1 VVAGGDA
8 ETDAV
13 LEADR
18 GDAPRDVLLGSD
30 PDDAVANALD
40 YLRDYPNHF
49 PTWFDAL
56 PQDEK
61 DVLLRDPGIKAWND
75 GRDFEV
81 TEWNPSDADLQ
92 AVADVNQPYVKGLDE
107 GDDGTWEVGGFLVL
121 LGEGHG
127 YTDWVRDQDDYA
139 SGTFQVKRARF
150 GAGEL
155 VFSGVPPVHQGTIT
169 SAVGQFSEKEVV
181 FE

>member
-1 VVAGGDA
+1 
-8 ETDAV
+8 
-13 LEADR
+13 
-18 GDAPRDVLLGSD
+18 
-30 PDDAVANALD
+30 
-40 YLRDYPNHF
+40 
-49 PTWFDAL
+49 
-56 PQDEK
+56 
-61 DVLLRDPGIKAWND
+61 
-75 GRDFEV
+75 
-81 TEWNPSDADLQ
+81 
-92 AVADVNQPYVKGLDE
+92 VADVNQPYVKGLDE

-121 LGEGHG
+121 LGDGHG

-169 SAVGQFSEKEVV
+169 SAVGRFSEKEVV